1 MPTYITMAKWTQKG
15 IEKIKESPNRLDAFK
30 KIVQSAGGTVKSFH
44 MVTGR
49 YDIVVV
55 VEAPDDAAVAKIA
68 LAAGSSGSIT
78 TETVRAFTE
87 DEYRKVIASLP

>member
-30 KIVQSAGGTVKSFH
+30 KIVQSAGGTVKSFY

-55 VEAPDDAAVAKIA
+55 LEAPDDAAVAKVA
-68 LAAGSSGSIT
+68 LATGSSGSIT